1 MAQNAPVKVF
11 VSSVISGY
19 EDYRAAVGEAIET
32 FGHEVVRA
40 EGFAASPSTPQQACL
55 AAARD
60 ADLVVVL
67 VGPSYGAVQA
77 SGLSA
82 THEEYRE
89 ARERTPTLIF
99 VQSNVDRDEEQQ
111 RFLDEVQEW
120 STGRFRESYD
130 TPEALKAVVLRGI
143 HDFQLAMSAGP
154 VDETEMVARARAVLP
169 RRHGFGGD
177 AVLMLA
183 VAGGP
188 RQQVL
193 RPAELEDASLWR
205 DIQREALFGDHSVL
219 VSSEGTTVS
228 VKGDALVLEQRVAS
242 VAVDQLGTV
251 LIVQPAR
258 VVGDR
263 GVTELPAV
271 IEEDVVAAI
280 GRALRFVG
288 WVLDR
293 TDPLRRVTDVTV
305 VGLLAGAGYMP
316 WRSRAEHAA
325 SPTSGTMGRGGDEV
339 VVGLTP
345 ARRHR
350 QALIHDPDRIAE
362 DLVVLLRRGRNT

>member
-1 MAQNAPVKVF
+1 MKIF

-19 EDYRAAVGEAIET
+19 AAYRAAVAEAIET
-32 FGHEVVRA
+32 LGHEVVRA
-40 EGFAASPSTPQQACL
+40 ETLPASPSTPQRACL

-60 ADLVVVL
+60 SDLVVVL
-67 VGPSYGAVQA
+67 VGQSYGAIQA

-89 ARERTPTLIF
+89 TRERTPTLIF
-99 VQSNVDRDEEQQ
+99 VQNNVDRDQDQQ
-111 RFLDEVQEW
+111 RFLDEVQSW
-120 STGRFRESYD
+120 STGHFRDSYD
-130 TPEALKAVVLRGI
+130 TPDALKTVALRGI

-154 VDETEMVARARAVLP
+154 VDEAEMQSRARAVLP

-177 AVLMLA
+177 ALLMVA

-193 RPAELEDASLWR
+193 RPAELEDASLSR
-205 DIQREALFGDHSVL
+205 DLQREALFGDHSVL
-219 VSSEGTTVS
+219 VPSEGTTVS
-228 VKGDALVLEQRVAS
+228 VKGDALVLEQRVAW

-258 VVGDR
+258 VLGDR
-263 GVTELPAV
+263 AVRDLPAL
-271 IEEDVVAAI
+271 IEEDLVAAV
-280 GRALRFVG
+280 GRSLHFAG

-293 TDPLRRVTDVTV
+293 TDPLRRVTEVTV
-305 VGLLAGAGYMP
+305 MAQLAGAGYMP

-325 SPTSGTMGRGGDEV
+325 SPTSGRMGSGGDEV
-339 VVGLTP
+339 IVGLTP

-350 QALIHDPDRIAE
+350 QALIHDADRIAE
-362 DLVVLLRRGRNT
+362 DLVALLRRGRSA